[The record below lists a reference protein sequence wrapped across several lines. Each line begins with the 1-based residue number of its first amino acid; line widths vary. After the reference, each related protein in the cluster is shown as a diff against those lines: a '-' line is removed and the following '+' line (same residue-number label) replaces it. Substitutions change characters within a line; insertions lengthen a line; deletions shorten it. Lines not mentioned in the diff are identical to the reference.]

1 MWLDNINRKIE
12 LIIELARPDKKGE
25 LNKALK
31 EIRDERIQF
40 KTLDVK
46 ILLDFYIE
54 NSSYE
59 KSEGGFDILRKL
71 GNLKENNDFEGKIQH
86 ILELFHPE
94 TKEAVEIL
102 VKDLID
108 ETDKQTMFEFKKGMS
123 SLIAQIEKYVDH
135 PIKEE
140 E

>member
-25 LNKALK
+25 LNKLLK
-31 EIRDERIQF
+31 EIRDDRIQF

-59 KSEGGFDILRKL
+59 KNEGTFDILRKL
-71 GNLKENNDFEGKIQH
+71 GNLKENNDFDEKIQY
-86 ILELFHPE
+86 ILNFFHPE
-94 TKEAVEIL
+94 TRDVVEIL
-102 VKDLID
+102 VKDLIV
-108 ETDKQTMFEFKKGMS
+108 ETDNQTMFEFKKGMS
-123 SLIAQIEKYVDH
+123 SLIAQIEKFVDH
-135 PIKEE
+135 PIKDE
-140 E
+140 